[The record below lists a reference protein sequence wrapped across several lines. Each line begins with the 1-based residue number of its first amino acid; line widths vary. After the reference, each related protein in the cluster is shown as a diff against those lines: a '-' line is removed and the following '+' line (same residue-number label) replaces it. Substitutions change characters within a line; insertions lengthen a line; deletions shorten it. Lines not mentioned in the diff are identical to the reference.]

1 MSSSSSCVLCDRVV
15 QVIERFERRGDF
27 MIYRSVTVKEERTA
41 KVTGAKARLS
51 MALGMVPRV

>member
-1 MSSSSSCVLCDRVV
+1 
-15 QVIERFERRGDF
+15 VIERFERRGDF

-41 KVTGAKARLS
+41 KATGAKARLS